1 MGQAS
6 TLRTHMLL
14 LGDQL
19 SGSGPL
25 AAEAPLTTAAQ
36 RFYHILHVAMSAG
49 EHEKVV
55 QVTVPHLQPRGG
67 WGAGGPVLAAFFDPG
82 QQLTGTCT
90 FGGAEPKKKLV
101 DPVLGRLLRGSRV
114 RQEGGWLAGVVWW
127 DLCVCPWGSS

>member
-1 MGQAS
+1 MTGQGLHSSLSSPCRRRVRQDS

-67 WGAGGPVLAAFFDPG
+67 GGAGGPVLAAFFDPG

-90 FGGAEPKKKLV
+90 L
-101 DPVLGRLLRGSRV
+101 
-114 RQEGGWLAGVVWW
+114 QW
-127 DLCVCPWGSS
+127 C

>member
-1 MGQAS
+1 
-6 TLRTHMLL
+6 MLL

-25 AAEAPLTTAAQ
+25 AAAAPRTTAAQ
-36 RFYHILHVAMSAG
+36 RFSHLVHMAASAG

-82 QQLTGTCT
+82 QQLTGTRTLQWC
-90 FGGAEPKKKLV
+90 
-101 DPVLGRLLRGSRV
+101 
-114 RQEGGWLAGVVWW
+114 
-127 DLCVCPWGSS
+127 